1 MKTSGP
7 NIFKSITSFLKSIFI
22 KDIEESLSGKVLV
35 IDDDEEVKA
44 SSMISTTK
52 NKIKLGTKSQD
63 TFEIQRERTSSGVG
77 VNLDIKAGNGFGTDK
92 TGGDLNL
99 YGGASTGGTNGG
111 SIRFFQGSR
120 SGSSGSNLNDWTEIF
135 NTEITQSRVNF
146 TGVGTLG
153 GVSRVESNTNINLVL
168 DYDNNGTT
176 NYFAITDS
184 ASTRLYMPQAGNI
197 YLKGSGNQT
206 GLYIDSINSRIL
218 AGSQANV
225 TPFTNV
231 ETHFTGAPNQTGKTL
246 TLAGGAGTGTG
257 VGGGIS
263 FGTFPPDG
271 ANAITVNSTYEEKM
285 AMDKDGN
292 LQLDGHV
299 EPTGGIL
306 LDGNTI
312 TGIDDSSEFTDD
324 DNHIMTS
331 AAIADRFLSATGTA
345 ATAIALTSGDKTI
358 EGNLRI
364 GGSGDTSNNWISID
378 AQNGS
383 DTTGGGITFYETG
396 TYSVSA
402 PQYGAKIVYNEDDDE
417 FAIGTMHNNVFQRQI
432 HMDRSSESVIMQNIK
447 LETDSTNGPFVLLT
461 KTDTSVADGD
471 SLCRIIA
478 RSADRGS
485 HNISQIQWFATE
497 DHDSNSGGTKI
508 NFTVTPNGNSQS
520 ETVAMTINQDS
531 SISIPGTIDL
541 GGTTD
546 TVLQRQ
552 AAGYATIDNETIIT
566 TKTTSIA
573 SGVGDLPGPATRMAR
588 RTLTTAECN
597 ALHTTPIQ
605 IVPAPGANIVA
616 LPMGGMI
623 RVDRASTNSGSGN
636 LDFHYEGLE
645 PALFGTDSLMH
656 MRRFHFNKT
665 TDGVYNLGG
674 TIPFGSTHATT
685 LTEDVNKAI
694 EVSLSSAAT
703 TNCFTSVDIYLTYQ
717 LIKIA

>member
-120 SGSSGSNLNDWTEIF
+120 SGSSGNNLNDWTEIF

-225 TPFTNV
+225 SPFTNV
-231 ETHFTGAPNQTGKTL
+231 ETDVTGGVNQTGKTL

-257 VGGGIS
+257 GGGGIS

-271 ANAITVNSTYEEKM
+271 ANAVTVNSTYEEKM

-432 HMDRSSESVIMQNIK
+432 HMDRSSESVIMQNVK
-447 LETDSTNGPFVLLT
+447 LQTDSTNGPFVLLT

-471 SLCRIIA
+471 SLARILV
-478 RSADRGS
+478 RNSDRGTGT
-485 HNISQIQWFATE
+485 NNSQIQWFATE
-497 DHDSNSGGTKI
+497 DHDSDSCGTKI
-508 NFTVTPNGNSQS
+508 NFTVTPNGNGQS
-520 ETVAMTINQDS
+520 ETTAMTINQDS
-531 SISIPGTIDL
+531 SISIPGSIDL
-541 GGTTD
+541 GGTGD
-546 TVLQRQ
+546 TVIQKSD
-552 AAGYATIDNETIIT
+552 AGVAKLGTNTIVTTRTTTITSNGSDEPIATMI
-566 TKTTSIA
+566 
-573 SGVGDLPGPATRMAR
+573 GR
-588 RTLTTAECN
+588 RTLTTAEMN
-597 ALHTTPIQ
+597 SLHTTPIQ
-605 IVPAPGANIVA
+605 VVPAPGANIVA
-616 LPMGGMI
+616 LPIGGMI
-623 RVDRASTNSGSGN
+623 RVDRASTNSGAGN